1 MKNKATR
8 KAQVF
13 DSEGFGKALKTK
25 RTIQNN
31 FTVRDVA
38 DILTIPSSTVSRI
51 ERGLPA
57 EMNTVLLICDWLGH
71 SICDFIIYERKP
83 AFPVIID
90 K

>member
-1 MKNKATR
+1 MAKSTR

-13 DSEGFGKALKTK
+13 DANGLGKSLKTQ

-38 DILTIPSSTVSRI
+38 EVLGVLPSTISRI
-51 ERGLPA
+51 ENGKTV
-57 EMNTVLLICDWLGH
+57 EMNTVLLVCDWLGR
-71 SICDFIIYERKP
+71 SICDFIIYEKVP

-90 K
+90 